1 MAGSIPARGVIK
13 IKAGSCLPAGRRL
26 LPGALFKKMYN
37 LHAHTF
43 LSDGDL
49 LPSEVAVR
57 YQDKGYQVISI
68 TDHAD
73 YSNIKQISQAVVEFC
88 KRWPKDSSIKILPGV
103 ELTHLPPEQFKPLA
117 SIARKEGIKIIIAH
131 GETPVEPVA
140 KNTNHFA
147 LLADIDIL
155 AHPGLITDEDTQL
168 AKQRG
173 IFLEITSR
181 RGHSQTNEHVIKQAK
196 KFGAKLILN
205 NDSHAPADIISPADL
220 TKLGLDL
227 GLSQNEMDKIYQD
240 VEELLIKK
248 GLPKC
253 K

>member
-1 MAGSIPARGVIK
+1 
-13 IKAGSCLPAGRRL
+13 
-26 LPGALFKKMYN
+26 MYN

-57 YQDKGYQVISI
+57 YQDKGYKVIAI

-73 YSNIKQISQAVVEFC
+73 YSNIRQTSKAIVEFC
-88 KRWPKDSSIKILPGV
+88 KRWPKNSKIKVLPGI

-117 SIARKEGIKIIIAH
+117 SLARKAGIKIIIAH

-140 KNTNHFA
+140 QDTNRLA

-155 AHPGLITDEDTQL
+155 AHPGLISDADTKL
-168 AKQRG
+168 AKKRG
-173 IFLEITSR
+173 VFLEITSR
-181 RGHSQTNEHVIKQAK
+181 RGHRETNSHVINQAR

-205 NDSHAPADIISPADL
+205 NDSHAPEDIITIDQLIKVGLDYGL
-220 TKLGLDL
+220 TKDEIDTIF
-227 GLSQNEMDKIYQD
+227 QNVQT
-240 VEELLIKK
+240 LLTKK
-248 GLPKC
+248 EVR
-253 K
+253 

>member
-1 MAGSIPARGVIK
+1 
-13 IKAGSCLPAGRRL
+13 
-26 LPGALFKKMYN
+26 MYN

-57 YQDKGYQVISI
+57 YQDKGYKVIAI

-73 YSNIKQISQAVVEFC
+73 YSNIKQIVKSITEFC
-88 KRWPKDSSIKILPGV
+88 KRWPKNSLIKVLPGV
-103 ELTHLPPEQFKPLA
+103 ELTHLPPQQFKPLA
-117 SIARKEGIKIIIAH
+117 ALARKEGIKIIIAH

-140 KNTNHFA
+140 EETNHLA

-155 AHPGLITDEDTQL
+155 AHPGLISDVDAQL
-168 AKQRG
+168 AKDRG

-181 RGHSQTNEHVIKQAK
+181 KGHRQTNAHVINQAR

-205 NDSHAPADIISPADL
+205 NDSHTPEDIISPAEL
-220 TKLGLDL
+220 TQVGLDF
-227 GLSQNEMDKIYQD
+227 GLTQNEINKIKDD
-240 VEELLIKK
+240 VKILLTRR
-248 GLPKC
+248 GER
-253 K
+253 

>member
-1 MAGSIPARGVIK
+1 
-13 IKAGSCLPAGRRL
+13 
-26 LPGALFKKMYN
+26 MYN

-57 YQDKGYQVISI
+57 YQDKGYKVIAI

-73 YSNIKQISQAVVEFC
+73 YSNIKQTAKAIVEFC
-88 KRWPKDSSIKILPGV
+88 RRWPKNSTIKVLPGI

-117 SIARKEGIKIIIAH
+117 SLARKEGIKIIIAH

-140 KNTNHFA
+140 KDTNRMS
-147 LLADIDIL
+147 LMADIDIL
-155 AHPGLITDEDTQL
+155 AHPGLISDEDTRL
-168 AKQRG
+168 AKERG

-181 RGHSQTNEHVIKQAK
+181 RGHSETNAYVIKQAR

-205 NDSHAPADIISPADL
+205 NDSHTPEDIISPAEL
-220 TKLGLDL
+220 IKVGLDF
-227 GLSQNEMDKIYQD
+227 GLTQNEIDKIYED
-240 VEELLIKK
+240 VRTFLTKNTPRL
-248 GLPKC
+248 
-253 K
+253 